1 MKNLVAIVLLI
12 FLACVSSCIK
22 NKPTVQMIAPK
33 TSHISGNFS
42 NYPDGWLYLE
52 NVLSGK
58 EDSVY
63 VKDGKFSMDVAYDQG
78 SFYYYL
84 MDENNQFLLFIPP
97 GDSLIMQG
105 KIIEDEIK
113 ELQFTGSAAPFNQ
126 YLEFLVAYLNGR
138 FNKLETI
145 YQHASFD
152 SLKAFNEREA
162 TWLKSKLKELAKNT
176 KSEYNPLFVKLEE
189 MRIDWMHKN
198 DICDFPVWY
207 FSIKK
212 EPFKEEKKIE
222 TAFQNENLN
231 DTLLLWINQ
240 ATDALT
246 CYFSNEYFR
255 LSREWRMEQPNK
267 NYFLTEFWQYALDKF
282 GTIPSYKLLVPY
294 FLYQDIVFRVDKN
307 SLQAAKTYLSCHPQE
322 NYKNK
327 LLKNVITLIN
337 QIRTGEQA
345 PDFKFTDLLDTNKV
359 YQLSDFLGKNLIIEF
374 GSTYCAGC
382 LQAAQSV
389 RDKYSKIQNKSE
401 LIYMYVLVEEAS
413 ERVKT
418 FALKNKFPFPVY
430 RVTDASI
437 HDVHNKYAIFAEP
450 RFVWIDKQG
459 NLKDPFFYQPWQP
472 DFWSTI
478 EKL

>member
-1 MKNLVAIVLLI
+1 MKNSAAIALLI
-12 FLACVSSCIK
+12 FLASVSSCMK
-22 NKPTVQMIAPK
+22 NKPIVKMIAPT
-33 TSHISGNFS
+33 TSHVSGNFS
-42 NYPDGWLYLE
+42 NYPEGWLYLE

-58 EDSVY
+58 EDSVF
-63 VKDGKFSMDVAYDQG
+63 VKDGKFSMDVANGHG

-84 MDENNQFLLFIPP
+84 SDENNQLLLFLPP
-97 GDSLIMQG
+97 GDSLFIQG
-105 KIIEDEIK
+105 KTLEDEIK
-113 ELQFTGSAAPFNQ
+113 ELQFTGSAAPFNK
-126 YLEFLVAYLNGR
+126 YLEFLVAYLNNR
-138 FNKLETI
+138 SKKLDTI

-152 SLKAFNEREA
+152 SLMAFNQREA
-162 TWLKSKLKELAKNT
+162 SWLKSKLNEFTKNINSANNT
-176 KSEYNPLFVKLEE
+176 LFVKLEE
-189 MRIDWMHKN
+189 MRIEWMHKN
-198 DICDFPVWY
+198 DMCGFPLWY

-212 EPFKEEKKIE
+212 EPFKDEKKIE

-255 LSREWRMEQPNK
+255 LSREWRMAQPQK
-267 NYFLTEFWQYALDKF
+267 NYFLKDYWNYAFDKF
-282 GTIPSYKLLVPY
+282 GAIPSMKLLVPY
-294 FLYQDIVFRVDKN
+294 FLYQDIVFRVEKN
-307 SLQAAKTYLSCHPQE
+307 SLQAANTYFSFHPQE

-327 LLKNVITLIN
+327 HLKNVISLIN
-337 QIRTGEQA
+337 QIKTGEPA

-359 YQLSDFLGKNLIIEF
+359 YHLSDFRGKNLIIEF

-389 RDKYSKIQNKSE
+389 RDKYSNIQNKSE
-401 LIYMYVLVEEAS
+401 LVYMYVLVEEAS
-413 ERVKT
+413 DRVKT
-418 FALKNKFPFPVY
+418 FALNNKFPFPVH
-430 RVTDASI
+430 RVADGSVK
-437 HDVHNKYAIFAEP
+437 DVHNKYALFVEP

-459 NLKDPFFYQPWQP
+459 NLKDPFFYQPWHP